1 MANEY
6 TTFSTD
12 NKGMFRIGA
21 VDCEDQPKI
30 CEKEKISNYPTMKIY
45 PPFPAPAFDVEI
57 NDKFDSKV
65 IRARAGRFINDRSIE
80 ITHNNHKAFVNE
92 DIATPKVMLFTNSK
106 KGTPFIYKALS
117 QQFEKTLQFGL
128 VRDTEEGLAKQYK
141 IKSYPTMYVI
151 KDGKP
156 IKYEEKEFTYTKL
169 FEFINVY
176 S

>member
-1 MANEY
+1 
-6 TTFSTD
+6 
-12 NKGMFRIGA
+12 
-21 VDCEDQPKI
+21 VDCDDQPKI
-30 CEKEKISNYPTMKIY
+30 CTKEKVTKFPTMKVY
-45 PPFPAPAFDVEI
+45 PPFPAPPFDIEVNE
-57 NDKFDSKV
+57 KTEGKTL
-65 IRARAGRFINDRSIE
+65 RAKAGRYISDRSIE

-92 DIATPKVMLFTNSK
+92 DIATPKVILFTNSK

-117 QQFEKTLQFGL
+117 SQFEKTLQFGL

-141 IKSYPTMYVI
+141 IKNFPTLYVI

-156 IKYEEKEFTYTKL
+156 IKFEGKDFTFDSI